1 MSDTNTKMPDANS
14 MMPDASASITDVG
27 GGTLPDASTS
37 ITGVGGGA
45 LPNAST
51 SITDIS
57 GGALPD
63 ASTSITDNRVPLDVK
78 YANECIDNITTSVET
93 MYDFYNSLSNSML
106 TCSADYDKLH
116 AMHNH
121 SNKMICTYYQYLATT
136 NVPFKDS
143 YITHWLNTD
152 RVIYMFEDVES
163 FLEL

>member
-1 MSDTNTKMPDANS
+1 MSDTNTKMPDA
-14 MMPDASASITDVG
+14 
-27 GGTLPDASTS
+27 
-37 ITGVGGGA
+37 
-45 LPNAST
+45 ST
-51 SITDIS
+51 SITDVS

-63 ASTSITDNRVPLDVK
+63 VSGGALPDVSTSITDASTKTPDNRVPLDVK

-121 SNKMICTYYQYLATT
+121 SNKMICAYYQYLATT